1 LWLLLVFAL
10 AAHLS
15 VVFLWHKDGFESQ
28 EILFGQRKA
37 ESGRASVT
45 RIKTNKQTN
54 MSFARLRLFSQ
65 SFSTTSSQTRSP
77 SLLRTALYTAVV
89 AAPAGLLAV
98 YYFDAR
104 SALHEHLLAPILR
117 NALDPETAHKF
128 SLKVL
133 KSGLAP
139 KDPLPDD
146 HRLAVQVCRLSRHE
160 M

>member
-1 LWLLLVFAL
+1 
-10 AAHLS
+10 
-15 VVFLWHKDGFESQ
+15 
-28 EILFGQRKA
+28 
-37 ESGRASVT
+37 
-45 RIKTNKQTN
+45 
-54 MSFARLRLFSQ
+54 MSFARLRLFSR
-65 SFSTTSSQTRSP
+65 SLSTSSYTRSP
-77 SLLRTALYTAVV
+77 TLLRTALYAAVV

-117 NALDPETAHKF
+117 NTLDAETAHKF

-146 HRLAVQVCRLSRHE
+146 HRLAVQVCRFLRRQ

>member
-1 LWLLLVFAL
+1 M
-10 AAHLS
+10 
-15 VVFLWHKDGFESQ
+15 KREKRES
-28 EILFGQRKA
+28 IGY
-37 ESGRASVT
+37 S
-45 RIKTNKQTN
+45 IKQTKKQTSFG
-54 MSFARLRLFSQ
+54 MSFARLRLFSR
-65 SFSTTSSQTRSP
+65 SLSTSSYTRSP
-77 SLLRTALYTAVV
+77 TLLRTALYAAVV

-117 NALDPETAHKF
+117 NTLDAETAHKF

-146 HRLAVQVCRLSRHE
+146 HRLAVQVCRFLRRQ

>member
-1 LWLLLVFAL
+1 M
-10 AAHLS
+10 
-15 VVFLWHKDGFESQ
+15 
-28 EILFGQRKA
+28 LFFSGIKTDLRFSSSEKRKA
-37 ESGRASVT
+37 GEH
-45 RIKTNKQTN
+45 RILDQTNKETN
-54 MSFARLRLFSQ
+54 IIGMSFARLRLFSR
-65 SFSTTSSQTRSP
+65 SLSTSSYTRSP
-77 SLLRTALYTAVV
+77 TLLRTALYAAVV

-117 NALDPETAHKF
+117 NTLDAETAHKF

-146 HRLAVQVCRLSRHE
+146 HRLAVQVCRFLRRE